1 MLLLFPY
8 LRATM
13 PQVFAKLPIPLPLV
27 ALAQAAQGFG
37 VIAALSL
44 AAVGAVMAMA
54 FNNTVAPVWVT
65 SVALYGLP
73 LAFLLMLALVIDA
86 VASRRR
92 TPGHGGR

>member
-1 MLLLFPY
+1 M
-8 LRATM
+8 T
-13 PQVFAKLPIPLPLV
+13 PQRFRRPVLI
-27 ALAQAAQGFG
+27 LAAA
-37 VIAALSL
+37 VAALSL